1 MIHFTSKKW
10 FRQSPKKESFIFVKL
25 PILSAIFRFDKF
37 LAYEKLK
44 KYLEKREVF
53 RYNSD
58 IAFYVTTYIFLTYL
72 FTHCYIEAERKPQM
86 TIYDISEKAG
96 VSIATVSRVLN
107 GSNNVSEKTKK
118 KVLDVINQY
127 EYTPNAFARGLGLN
141 TMKTIGI
148 MCADSS
154 DPYLA
159 KAIYYI
165 EQKLRA
171 NGYDSILCCTGY
183 DLDTKASSMNLLIT
197 KKVDGIILVGSN
209 FIYEKEDDNKYILD
223 AAGQVP
229 VMLLNAAMDA
239 PNVYS
244 IVSDDFTSM
253 YDATM
258 EMIRSGVED
267 ILYFYNSTSYS
278 GKKKLAGYRSAM
290 EEKGLLTNGSFLQLY
305 QGSHEDI
312 PAMADQLLKL
322 HAKGITFHGVIAAD
336 DSLALGALKYAREM
350 KLRIPEDLAIIGY
363 NNSMLV
369 NCCDPELTSIDNKL
383 ETLCQHLITTLMGVL
398 SGSEMPKKTVFSGE
412 LVKRGTTK

>member
-1 MIHFTSKKW
+1 
-10 FRQSPKKESFIFVKL
+10 
-25 PILSAIFRFDKF
+25 
-37 LAYEKLK
+37 
-44 KYLEKREVF
+44 
-53 RYNSD
+53 
-58 IAFYVTTYIFLTYL
+58 
-72 FTHCYIEAERKPQM
+72 M

-107 GSNNVSEKTKK
+107 GSSNVSEKTKK

-154 DPYLA
+154 DLYLA

-183 DLDTKASSMNLLIT
+183 NLENKTSSMNLLIT

-209 FIYEKEDDNKYILD
+209 FIYEKDSDNKYIID
-223 AAGQVP
+223 AAAQVP
-229 VMLLNAAMDA
+229 IMLLNAALDA
-239 PNVYS
+239 PNVYCV
-244 IVSDDFTSM
+244 VSDDFTSM
-253 YDATM
+253 YEATSQ
-258 EMIRSGVED
+258 MIRSGIKD

-278 GKKKLAGYRSAM
+278 GKKKLAGYRAAM
-290 EEKGLLTNGSFLQLY
+290 EEHNLLKSGNYLQFY
-305 QGSHEDI
+305 QHSHEDI
-312 PAMADQLLKL
+312 TAMVDHLKKVRE
-322 HAKGITFHGVIAAD
+322 KGVEFHGVIAAD
-336 DSLALGALKYAREM
+336 DTLAMAAVKYAKESG
-350 KLRIPEDLAIIGY
+350 LRIPKDLSVIGY

-383 ETLCQHLITTLMGVL
+383 ETLCQHLINTLMGVL
-398 SGSEMPKKTVFSGE
+398 GGNEMPKKTIFSGE
-412 LVKRGTTK
+412 VVRRGTTL

>member
-1 MIHFTSKKW
+1 
-10 FRQSPKKESFIFVKL
+10 
-25 PILSAIFRFDKF
+25 
-37 LAYEKLK
+37 
-44 KYLEKREVF
+44 
-53 RYNSD
+53 
-58 IAFYVTTYIFLTYL
+58 
-72 FTHCYIEAERKPQM
+72 M

-154 DPYLA
+154 DLYLA
-159 KAIYYI
+159 KAIYYL

-183 DLDTKASSMNLLIT
+183 NLEDKVSSMNLLIT

-209 FIYEKEDDNKYILD
+209 FIYENEADNKYICD
-223 AAGQVP
+223 AALQVP
-229 VMLLNAAMDA
+229 IMLLNAALDA

-258 EMIRSGVED
+258 HMIQSGIED
-267 ILYFYNSTSYS
+267 IIYFYNSTSYS
-278 GKKKLAGYRSAM
+278 GKRKLAGYRAAM
-290 EEKGLLTNGSFLQLY
+290 EENGLLKSGNYLQFY
-305 QGSHEDI
+305 SGSHEDI
-312 PAMADQLLKL
+312 PAMTEHLVKL
-322 HAKGITFHGVIAAD
+322 RAKGLIFHGMIAAD
-336 DSLALGALKYAREM
+336 DTLALAGIRYAKEAG
-350 KLRIPEDLAIIGY
+350 LPIPDDLSIIGY
-363 NNSMLV
+363 NNSMLTH
-369 NCCDPELTSIDNKL
+369 CCDPELTSIDNKL
-383 ETLCQHLITTLMGVL
+383 ETLCQHLITTLMGIL
-398 SGSEMPKKTVFSGE
+398 GGNEMPKKTIFSGE
-412 LVKRGTTK
+412 VITRGTTK